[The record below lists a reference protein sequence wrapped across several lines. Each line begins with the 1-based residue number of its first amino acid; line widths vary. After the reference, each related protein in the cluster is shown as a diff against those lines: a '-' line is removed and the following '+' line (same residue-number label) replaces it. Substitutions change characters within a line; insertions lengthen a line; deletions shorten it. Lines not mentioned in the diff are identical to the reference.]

1 MAGPPPGSALPRV
14 SATARVYLRPIAP
27 VTPDEV
33 GTWPARGYE
42 PLCGGPLAF
51 RDLDVSIREGGARA
65 TSVAASVPEVRAWA
79 ESAPGA
85 ARECILRRLSHLAAP
100 RPPIA
105 GLGLGRPR
113 VMGVLNVTPDSFS
126 DGGRFHERGAAISH
140 ARALIQAGADILD
153 VGGEST
159 RPGAEPVPA
168 EEELARVLPVFQ
180 ALRDAP
186 TPASIDTRRATVMEA
201 ALGAGASI
209 VNDVS
214 ALTHDP
220 GSLAVAAASAAPVV
234 LMHSLG
240 DPTTMQDAPVYD
252 DVVLDIFD
260 YLEERI
266 AACAEAGIE
275 RARLVVDPGIGF
287 GKTPAH
293 NLEILR
299 GLAVFHGLGC
309 ALMLGVSRKS
319 FIARASDGEPADR
332 RLGGS
337 LAAAAWGLARGVH
350 IVRVHDVAETVQAVR
365 ILAAIA
371 GQANESPPKN

>member
-1 MAGPPPGSALPRV
+1 
-14 SATARVYLRPIAP
+14 
-27 VTPDEV
+27 VTPDEA
-33 GTWPARGYE
+33 GASAGGYE
-42 PLCGGPLAF
+42 PLCGGPLTF
-51 RDLDVSIREGGARA
+51 RDLEVSIREGGARV

-79 ESAPGA
+79 ETAPGP
-85 ARECILRRLSHLAAP
+85 ARERILGRLSHLRAP
-100 RPPIA
+100 RPPIV
-105 GLGLGRPR
+105 GLDFARPR

-126 DGGRFHERGAAISH
+126 DGGLFGERDAAIAH
-140 ARALIQAGADILD
+140 ARALIEAGADIID

-159 RPGAEPVPA
+159 RPGAEPVAA
-168 EEELARVLPVFQ
+168 EEELARVLPVFR
-180 ALRDAP
+180 ALGDASA
-186 TPASIDTRRATVMEA
+186 PASIDTRRATVMAA

-209 VNDVS
+209 INDVS

-220 GSLAVAAASAAPVV
+220 GSLAVAAASGAPVV

-240 DPTTMQDAPVYD
+240 DPTTMQDAPAYD
-252 DVVLDIFD
+252 DVLLDIFD
-260 YLEERI
+260 YLEARI

-275 RARLVVDPGIGF
+275 PARLVVDPGIGF
-287 GKTPAH
+287 GKTLAH

-319 FIARASDGEPADR
+319 FIARASDGAPADR

-337 LAAAAWGLARGVH
+337 LAAAAWGIARGVH

-365 ILAAIA
+365 ILGAIV
-371 GQANESPPKN
+371 GQAKESPPKN